1 MIAFLLVYIHTKRSH
16 KMTRLLQK
24 LKKFF
29 TYNQQS
35 GLEAYIISKN
45 PTNAAE
51 VDHFA
56 REYDSQ
62 RFIWGRGF

>member
-1 MIAFLLVYIHTKRSH
+1 
-16 KMTRLLQK
+16 MTRLLQK